1 MSSDDDTDNR
11 GRRYDPTATGV
22 QNPRTTSVKSPQYR
36 LCRREFLRRG
46 LSLNRQKLAAGP
58 QQSRRPASQPI
69 QRRYRTR
76 GRDIGANRARQFF
89 RPPAD
94 NPNVL

>member
-1 MSSDDDTDNR
+1 M
-11 GRRYDPTATGV
+11 
-22 QNPRTTSVKSPQYR
+22 SVKSPQYR

-58 QQSRRPASQPI
+58 QQSRRPADQPI

-76 GRDIGANRARQFF
+76 GRDIGANCARQLF

-94 NPNVL
+94 NPNVLQPQLVRALLKEHAPTQHRLHQDHS